1 MTQRKGGQTFSTI
14 NTWGLRQQQ
23 YSQNVV
29 WSTYASPRVI
39 SNPRGPIQRR
49 YNIMMLQ
56 YQFSSHQ
63 RMLLFMLFERQN
75 RP

>member
-49 YNIMMLQ
+49 YNMMLQ
-56 YQFSSHQ
+56 YQFLCHQ
-63 RMLLFMLFERQN
+63 RILLFMLFERQN